1 MNNSTDARV
10 TLSMAATDGGNVYQ
24 VSRTLT
30 LDSATDSDTG
40 DYTCVAD
47 NGNAVQPSVS
57 QEFELFVRG
66 ESELFTSWI
75 GSSTHHF
82 CSAIY
87 IFSKLPS
94 LAAWSTQ
101 KNFFSSR
108 IRLPITS
115 AVVVPTH
122 HRT

>member
-1 MNNSTDARV
+1 
-10 TLSMAATDGGNVYQ
+10 MAATDGGNVYQ

-66 ESELFTSWI
+66 ESELFTSGI

-82 CSAIY
+82 AYVLSNLHLLQASQLGCLICV
-87 IFSKLPS
+87 F
-94 LAAWSTQ
+94 
-101 KNFFSSR
+101 
-108 IRLPITS
+108 
-115 AVVVPTH
+115 
-122 HRT
+122 

>member
-10 TLSMAATDGGNVYQ
+10 TLSEASVSTVATDGENIYQ
-24 VSRTLT
+24 VNRTFT
-30 LDSATDSDTG
+30 LDSAMDSDSG
-40 DYTCVAD
+40 NYTCVAD

-66 ESELFTSWI
+66 ESDLFTSWI
-75 GSSTHHF
+75 GSSIHHF

-94 LAAWSTQ
+94 LAA
-101 KNFFSSR
+101 
-108 IRLPITS
+108 
-115 AVVVPTH
+115 
-122 HRT
+122 

>member
-10 TLSMAATDGGNVYQ
+10 TLSEESVSMVATDGGDVYE
-24 VSRTLT
+24 VNRTLT
-30 LDSATDSDTG
+30 LDNAMDSDSG

-66 ESELFTSWI
+66 EPELFTSGI
-75 GSSTHHF
+75 PIILLMYSVI
-82 CSAIY
+82 C

-94 LAAWSTQ
+94 LAASFYNVHTYQ
-101 KNFFSSR
+101 
-108 IRLPITS
+108 IM
-115 AVVVPTH
+115 
-122 HRT
+122 